1 MKYIIMND
9 GSQNRAERRKSF
21 HDKVNNRDA
30 RRMAHRMNQPERME
44 LISNGHYKLTQFFN
58 IA

>member
-1 MKYIIMND
+1 MRYIKINPD
-9 GSQNRAERRKSF
+9 TPTRAQRRKSF

-30 RRMAHRMNQPERME
+30 RRMAHRMNRPERME